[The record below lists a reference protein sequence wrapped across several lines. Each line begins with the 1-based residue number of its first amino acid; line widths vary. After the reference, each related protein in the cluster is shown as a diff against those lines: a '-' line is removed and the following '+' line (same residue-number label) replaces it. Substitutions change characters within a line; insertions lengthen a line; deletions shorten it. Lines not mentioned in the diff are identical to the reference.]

1 MSVEVDFI
9 AGGVHFGIKV
19 RTGLVT
25 CGVTEVLTG
34 SKLVLTGPGGF
45 GFPTLALAVFE
56 DASAVFLIVGAGLE
70 AAGSFRGLKLE
81 GRISDLAAG
90 SLGG

>member
-9 AGGVHFGIKV
+9 AGGVHLGIKV

-45 GFPTLALAVFE
+45 GFPTLAVFE

-70 AAGSFRGLKLE
+70 AAESFRGLKLE